1 MHGPTHGGAGV
12 AGLRNIMHPAAVAR
26 TIMKK
31 TRHVLLVGDNAL
43 KFAREQGFPE
53 TDLTTEETRKAWLAW
68 KEIAAPRQPVRGPA
82 GAARPGRPRPRREA
96 RPRHD
101 PLLGAS
107 IPTATWAA

>member
-26 TIMKK
+26 TVMKK

-43 KFAREQGFPE
+43 KFAKEQGFPE

-68 KEIAAPRQPVRGPA
+68 KESRFRDNSRSRSRWPSSTPWSATWSRSRST
-82 GAARPGRPRPRREA
+82 ARSTA
-96 RPRHD
+96 RHW
-101 PLLGAS
+101 